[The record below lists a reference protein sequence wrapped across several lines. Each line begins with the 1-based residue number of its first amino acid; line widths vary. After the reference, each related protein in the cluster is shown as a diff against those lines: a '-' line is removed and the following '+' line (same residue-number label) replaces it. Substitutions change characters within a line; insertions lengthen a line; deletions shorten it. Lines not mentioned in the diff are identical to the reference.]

1 MKHLLII
8 TLSILLLSS
17 FLISCVP
24 SMVYLLTKETYV
36 GERENGKYHGQG
48 TLTFRDGD
56 KYVGE
61 WEDGKQHGQ
70 GTYTWSD
77 GRKYVGEYKDGEE
90 WNGTVYD
97 KYGNIVVK
105 FVDGLRQY

>member
-8 TLSILLLSS
+8 LSFLLLSS
-17 FLISCVP
+17 FLISCELVVP
-24 SMVYLLTKETYV
+24 LMVYLLTKETYV

-61 WEDGKQHGQ
+61 WKN
-70 GTYTWSD
+70 
-77 GRKYVGEYKDGEE
+77 GEK
-90 WNGTVYD
+90 WNGTQYD
-97 KYGNIVVK
+97 KDGNITKKYVNGV
-105 FVDGLRQY
+105 RQ

>member
-8 TLSILLLSS
+8 LSILLLSS

-48 TLTFRDGD
+48 TLTLPDGD

-61 WEDGKQHGQ
+61 WKDGEKHSQ
-70 GTYTWSD
+70 GTYTFID
-77 GRKYVGEYKDGEE
+77 GRQNIGEYKNDKE
-90 WNGTVYD
+90 WNVKHYNTYG
-97 KYGNIVVK
+97 KYIGSWVNGVW
-105 FVDGLRQY
+105 QN

>member
-8 TLSILLLSS
+8 LFFLHLSS

-36 GERENGKYHGQG
+36 GERENGEYHGQG
-48 TLTFRDGD
+48 TITFRDGD

-61 WEDGKQHGQ
+61 WKDGKQHGQ
-70 GTYTWSD
+70 GTTTSSD
-77 GRKYVGEYKDGEE
+77 GQKFVGEWKDGKT
-90 WNGTVYD
+90 WNATQTD
-97 KYGNIVVK
+97 KEGKVIGKWVNGVK
-105 FVDGLRQY
+105 QQ